1 MSEWDNITDL
11 EGWQDKLKSLLSEAK
26 GMAEQGDL
34 TTRLAMSE
42 RLTQFLEWSWP
53 NTPEIKALDKIAAD
67 TANAIL
73 VDEIDRRLAAL
84 QARFSDYARLKK
96 QFRSEAQ
103 VNQEA
108 ASKIRLENVI
118 SAIDATRAPIDA
130 FKKLKESLKDT
141 KKEKKLSEAV
151 DETVESIETLRTM
164 MAKLL

>member
-1 MSEWDNITDL
+1 MSEWDNIKDL
-11 EGWQDKLKSLLSEAK
+11 AGWQQKLKSLLSEAK

-34 TTRLAMSE
+34 AARLAMSE

-73 VDEIDRRLAAL
+73 VGEIESRLSAL
-84 QARFSDYARLKK
+84 QARSADYARLEK
-96 QFRSEAQ
+96 QLKSETQ

-108 ASKIRLENVI
+108 ASKIRLESII

-141 KKEKKLSEAV
+141 KKEKNLAEAV
-151 DETVESIETLRTM
+151 DETIKSVESLRTM